1 MTPVRAL
8 RRVWAIVPAAGRGT
22 RFSTGTDASG
32 AATSAAADPVPK
44 QYAPLLGA
52 TVLEWTLR
60 RLLAEPRLHAVVVVV
75 AGDDARWPIVA
86 AKLDAPKLE
95 STIGGASRQQS
106 VINGLAHLDDRA
118 APRDWV
124 LVHDA
129 ARPCLTSREL
139 EDLLDALDRGAEG
152 AVLGAPLV
160 DTIKREQDGVIAQTV
175 DRHGLWRALT
185 PQVFEFAALRAA
197 LQEAERLGIDRD

>member
-1 MTPVRAL
+1 MTAARAV

-22 RFSTGTDASG
+22 RFAPG
-32 AATSAAADPVPK
+32 AAAPGTVAPGAADPLPK

-52 TVLEWTLR
+52 SVLEWTLR

-75 AGDDARWPIVA
+75 AGDDAHWPGVA
-86 AKLDAPKLE
+86 AKLHAPTLE
-95 STIGGASRQQS
+95 STVGGASRQQS
-106 VINGLAHLDDRA
+106 VINGLAHLADRA

-129 ARPCLTSREL
+129 ARPCLTGREL
-139 EDLLDALDRGAEG
+139 SGLLDALDRGASG

-160 DTIKREQDGVIAQTV
+160 DTIKREQDGVVAQTV
-175 DRHGLWRALT
+175 DRQGLRRALT
-185 PQVFEFAALRAA
+185 PPVFEFN
-197 LQEAERLGIDRD
+197 